1 VLAVDSVVTKRSPG
15 DVVGSMLVEAPQQH
29 FHKDRIAVLLMGIDY
44 NYDSKDQEFS
54 TNARTDTI
62 MAVSL
67 DFPTPDAPRGSIE
80 LLSVPRDTDYVSE
93 SGHEDK
99 INAVYA
105 GGANPLAAAHASER
119 AVARFLGL
127 PGFDR
132 FITLRIDAAKEVV
145 DAIGGI
151 DVVPDETMNY
161 DDSWGHLHIH
171 FTGGKLYHMN
181 GEQAVSY
188 SRFRHDACSDPC
200 RIKRQQQVM
209 RIVLKKLSS
218 DKLNDL
224 IHINNL
230 IAVVRR
236 NVITDVSDREALSIA
251 TALRAVDLKNVKM
264 NQVPFVGDKVLD
276 CCGDVLVADDEAK
289 PNSCVNSSST
299 RSCRPRPRVPKPWP
313 PSRPA
318 SIRLDVLNG
327 SGVPGAARR
336 MADALKQRGFAVAS
350 VGNAG
355 GAARSV
361 TEIHVRS
368 GDVLAG
374 QKVSAMLPV
383 KGPSLSADLAAGA
396 KGGTGDGHR
405 RATISPTRR
414 SAKLPRF
421 VERLARA
428 RLRSGHRAHRF
439 CGLRDRPALERGA
452 GAGDR
457 DAHGRRAPC
466 GFDRA
471 RRANR

>member
-1 VLAVDSVVTKRSPG
+1 MNFAKVAGLAVIFLACAALGVLAVDSVVTKRSPG

-276 CCGDVLVADDEAK
+276 CCGDVLVADDEGKAK
-289 PNSCVNSSST
+289 LVSQLFLAPL
-299 RSCRPRPRVPKPWP
+299 VPPKAT
-313 PSRPA
+313 SAEALAAVAPA

-383 KGPSLSADLAAGA
+383 KGPLLSADLEAGA
-396 KGGTGDGHR
+396 KGGQVTVIVGHDFADAPQR
-405 RATISPTRR
+405 EA
-414 SAKLPRF
+414 SAVR
-421 VERLARA
+421 
-428 RLRSGHRAHRF
+428 
-439 CGLRDRPALERGA
+439 
-452 GAGDR
+452 
-457 DAHGRRAPC
+457 
-466 GFDRA
+466 
-471 RRANR
+471 